1 MILRSTYL
9 EKLERL
15 KDKQI
20 IKVLTGVRRCGK
32 STILEMFQEQLLN
45 DGVQESQIISMDFED
60 LVNEKYL
67 DYHELF
73 HFLEE
78 KMENT

>member
-9 EKLERL
+9 EKLQRL
-15 KDKQI
+15 KDKQT